1 MKVVEIFNSIE
12 GEGIRAGL
20 PVTFIRLYGC
30 NLRCSYCD
38 TKYSYNEANE
48 EEGIYPYTV
57 MTVDEIIETVLR
69 LGCPNVTITGGE
81 PLMHCGID
89 KLIDALLVLGCEINI
104 ETNGTYPVLGKYR
117 DCENIIF
124 TMDYKCPGSG
134 MNDKMERYSFDTLR
148 PNDVLKFVVSDTV
161 DLEKMVEVLDILE
174 TRPTVFVSPVF
185 EKIDLKTIA
194 AFLLEHRL
202 YSVRMQVQLHK
213 IIWDPEM
220 RGV

>member
-20 PVTFIRLYGC
+20 PVTFIRLHGC

-38 TKYSYNEANE
+38 TKYSYNEIDE
-48 EEGIYPYTV
+48 EKGVCPYTV
-57 MTVDEIIETVLR
+57 MTVEEIAETAMR
-69 LGCPNVTITGGE
+69 LGCPNITITGGE
-81 PLMHCGID
+81 PLIHCGIER
-89 KLIDALLVLGCEINI
+89 LIDLLTLLGCEINI
-104 ETNGTYPVLGKYR
+104 ETNGTCPVPNKYR
-117 DCENIIF
+117 NHDNIIF

-134 MNDKMERYSFDTLR
+134 MNDKMDRYPFDTLR
-148 PNDVLKFVVSDTV
+148 YHDVLKFVVSDV
-161 DLEKMVEVLDILE
+161 ADLEKMVEVLDTLE
-174 TRPTVFVSPVF
+174 TKPAVFVSPVF
-185 EKIDLKTIA
+185 DKIELETIA
-194 AFLLEHRL
+194 QFLLEHRL